1 MSDTQKILIVED
13 EHLLSEAIERKLE
26 KEGFDV
32 IIATDGQEGLVQ
44 AFQRHPDLI
53 LLDIILPVVDGITV
67 LDRLR
72 KDAWGSKVPVIILT
86 NLSDAE
92 VINESREKGVSD
104 YLVKTDWD
112 INEVMDKVKEKLKV
126 G

>member
-13 EHLLSEAIERKLE
+13 EPLLLDAIKRKLE
-26 KEGFDV
+26 KEGYGV
-32 IIATDGQEGLVQ
+32 TVATDGNEGLVQ
-44 AFQRHPDLI
+44 AFQGHPDLI

-72 KDAWGSKVPVIILT
+72 KDDWGSKVPVIILT

-92 VINESREKGVSD
+92 MVNEGREKGVSD
-104 YLVKTDWD
+104 YLVKTDWNL
-112 INEVMDKVKEKLKV
+112 NEVVDKVKEKLKV